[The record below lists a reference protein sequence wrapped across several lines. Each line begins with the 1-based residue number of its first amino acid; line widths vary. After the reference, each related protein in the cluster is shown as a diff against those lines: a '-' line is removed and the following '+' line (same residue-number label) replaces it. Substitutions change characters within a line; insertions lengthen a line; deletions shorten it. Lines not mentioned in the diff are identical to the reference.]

1 METPRRR
8 VTRHFGGDFRA
19 FKATTAGITQY
30 VHSHSAVWINTICP
44 VEILHLVIWVK
55 QIKDMQI
62 VWNYNRPFWIT
73 AVAWRHYWVISWK
86 NIKSGWLM
94 VSTRRKSLPFTFAI
108 LQGFRK
114 FFQPRYVGQHFSLKY
129 SPCIG
134 SGIRTSYINNCCLKW
149 KNKIK

>member
-1 METPRRR
+1 METPKRR
-8 VTRHFGGDFRA
+8 VTGHFSGDFRA

-30 VHSHSAVWINTICP
+30 VHSHSSVWINTICP
-44 VEILHLVIWVK
+44 AEILHLVIWVK

-62 VWNYNRPFWIT
+62 VWNSNRSFWIT

-94 VSTRRKSLPFTFAI
+94 ISTKRKSLPFIFTI

-114 FFQPRYVGQHFSLKY
+114 FFQPRHEGQHFNLKY
-129 SPCIG
+129 SPVQEVV
-134 SGIRTSYINNCCLKW
+134 
-149 KNKIK
+149 